1 MDGFTAGN
9 VKAAMREHGAGS
21 RDLWQVAPGDLRTM
35 DGFNV
40 RAPGPEL
47 DAHIRSI
54 ADSIKAN
61 GYYSYQPL
69 GAVVAI
75 EDGQQVIYVH
85 AGHCRL
91 AAVMLAIEEGATI
104 ERVPVVVSPAGT
116 SMEDLTVELVRGNSG
131 KSLSTYE
138 NALVCARLSRFGWDA
153 GQIAKRL
160 GYASAQ
166 YVDGLLS
173 LASAPSGLRNMVI
186 AGEVSA
192 TLAITTIARHGDKA
206 ERVLKAAAAQGE
218 GKKVTAK
225 AVAPTFAKQ
234 LRKEAPRMHD
244 ALRSLMTDP
253 AFSRLAPV
261 LRATV
266 AGIIEGLGELPK

>member
-35 DGFNV
+35 EGFNV

-91 AAVMLAIEEGATI
+91 AAVLLAIDEGATI

-138 NALVCARLSRFGWDA
+138 NALVCARLSRFGWDG

-173 LASAPSGLRNMVI
+173 LASAPLGLRNMVI

-206 ERVLKAAAAQGE
+206 ERVLKAAQGG

-225 AVAPTFAKQ
+225 AVAPTLAKMQ
-234 LRKEAPRMHD
+234 RKEAPRMHE
-244 ALRSLMTDP
+244 ALTHLKADP
-253 AFSRLAPV
+253 AFSELAPS
-261 LRATV
+261 LRAV
-266 AGIIEGLGELPK
+266 IVSILEGLGK